1 MVEKRSGDELDL
13 VGSSIRAVYGT
24 SVSTSL
30 FVVSG
35 LIYAFVTT
43 PSTAGEFFFIS
54 LLISLIMRPIAGIA
68 KTLHKIGSESGE
80 NVSSYLGIAL
90 GFSGIYLLGITGC
103 LFILSDFL
111 AEQTIYR
118 NELFIIA
125 VVLAITGI
133 VGNMTTGL
141 LSAVGYPGYITW
153 IQAVIDFCRLSTLLV
168 FADAVSTVTNII
180 IVNVSFSLLI
190 YLPVFYYIGIL
201 PSIPNR
207 DEIARSWDFAKW
219 SIPDQVVDRLSYSM
233 PVYVLGIVAT
243 PTAVGIY
250 EAADRL
256 SDFGATISW
265 RLSSPLMTKVS
276 GEWSVNKDSM
286 HEYLD
291 SAVTGGT
298 GVTFAVIGYLISSYS
313 TLSSIVFPEAP
324 FIFSVT
330 MMLVGGINILR
341 GFWTLIS
348 HAMEG
353 VNQPS
358 VSLTTKLYG
367 LIISVPVTVLL
378 AGEYGAIAG
387 AIGYI
392 VMNIVI
398 SVYVFKYSR
407 DYFGRLLVDWNLVL
421 RYIISTII
429 SGAVS
434 YAIIQSIQI
443 VTGSMV
449 LSAVIGAFCCIITY
463 GAVMYLISDQAK
475 KVIRR
480 ALKLTKS
487 TQTPDNQSENE

>member
-24 SVSTSL
+24 SVSTTL
-30 FVVSG
+30 YVVSG
-35 LIYAFVTT
+35 LIYAYVTT
-43 PSTAGEFFFIS
+43 PVTTGEYFFIT
-54 LLISLIMRPIAGIA
+54 LMIGLVMRPVSGIS

-80 NVSSYLGIAL
+80 KVSSYLGVSL
-90 GFSGIYLLGITGC
+90 GFSAVYLATIVTV

-118 NELFIIA
+118 DELFVVA
-125 VVLAITGI
+125 VVLATSGILGKITK
-133 VGNMTTGL
+133 GL
-141 LSAVGYPGYITW
+141 LSSVGYPGYITW
-153 IQAVIDFCRLSTLLV
+153 IAAVLDFCRLSTLLI
-168 FADAVSTVTNII
+168 FASSVSTVTDII

-190 YLPVFYYIGIL
+190 YIPIFYYISVL
-201 PSIPNR
+201 PSVPNR
-207 DEIARSWDFAKW
+207 DEIIRSWNFAKW

-243 PTAVGIY
+243 PAAVGIY

-256 SDFGATISW
+256 SDFGATVSW

-276 GEWSVNKDSM
+276 GEWSVDKDSM

-291 SAVTGGT
+291 SAVTGGA
-298 GVTFAVIGYLISSYS
+298 GATFAVVGYLASSYAE
-313 TLSSIVFPEAP
+313 LSSIVFPDAP
-324 FIFSVT
+324 SVFSVT
-330 MMLVGGINILR
+330 MMLVGSINILR

-367 LIISVPVTVLL
+367 LVASVPVTALL

-398 SVYVFKYSR
+398 SLYVFKYSR
-407 DYFGRLLVDWNLVL
+407 DYFGRLLVDWSLVL
-421 RYIISTII
+421 RYLVATVVSA
-429 SGAVS
+429 SAS
-434 YAIIQSIQI
+434 YAIIKSTQI
-443 VTGSMV
+443 IIGSTILSV
-449 LSAVIGAFCCIITY
+449 LFGALCCVITY
-463 GAVMYLISDQAK
+463 SAVMYLISDQAK
-475 KVIRR
+475 GVIKK
-480 ALKLTKS
+480 AL
-487 TQTPDNQSENE
+487 